1 MSGIHETTGDNG
13 RDLPPELVQQVE
25 AERLAAWIRLS
36 YGTIVVGIA
45 IFVALEF
52 AFWQHR
58 RNIVF
63 QASGFS
69 ILALYFCLVIVGR
82 GWLKLPNR
90 IFYYKKYIIVLGI
103 LRFFIGL
110 SWALLL
116 HIGMVVGDQS
126 QQNLMCGIGIALM
139 STTLFGG
146 SILFALTFWLPITAG
161 FFIALLSLHGTQ
173 DIVNVICLC
182 GYAVLTLISILTLC
196 RKTLEMGLNAVR
208 LARSNEAVGILL
220 REYEEHSSDW
230 LWETDASLLLQQPSK
245 RFISVAG
252 QRNLRIN
259 FMELFLQPLAPA
271 EALAEQNAVVKLL
284 SECLTQRQPFRDL
297 VVPLNIR
304 GKLRFWSLSGK
315 PILNKDG
322 TFNGFLGKGSDVTEV
337 HEFRE
342 RNAYLASHDVLTG
355 LCNRTQFSDALA
367 DACKK
372 LPGQAFTIITID
384 LDRFKLVNDSHGHA
398 VGDDLLA
405 AAASRIRSCIRDSD
419 IAARLGGD
427 EFCVLLREEGSTAA
441 RATEVPPAEARRI
454 AGRILEQLL
463 APFQIRGFTIEIGAS
478 AGVASG
484 PTDGCTAEALLQHAD
499 FALFQAKSDGRGV
512 WRDFGADLLDKA
524 KRRVAI
530 EHDLRRAVDLDQM
543 SLYYQPIVS
552 LDTQGITGAEA
563 LLRWRHPDHGLL
575 TPADFMEIA
584 ETTGLIQPIGD
595 WVISEACRLTRELPR
610 MMRIAVNL
618 SPIQLRDTRFLG
630 RVVKILQSSGAS
642 PAQLEF
648 EITETAAL
656 DLTKQSRDMLLEF
669 RRMGMKLTLDD
680 FGTGYS
686 SLSLLRMFRFDRIKI
701 DQSFVR
707 DLISNGDDQILVEQI
722 ITLAQKLKIEVSV
735 EGIEN
740 DAQLEFFRQFTG
752 LEGQGYLFARA
763 DTAAYLN
770 RWLLAEHGSSL
781 SSSALTVSE

>member
-1 MSGIHETTGDNG
+1 MSGIHQTTSNSQGE
-13 RDLPPELVQQVE
+13 DLSPELVQQVE
-25 AERLAAWIRLS
+25 AERLASWIRLS
-36 YGTIVVGIA
+36 YGTVPVGLA
-45 IFVALEF
+45 IFSALEF
-52 AFWQHR
+52 AFWQHEGKVSFQLSGIGILSSYISLIIIGSHWIKLADR
-58 RNIVF
+58 FIHYRKYVIALGIVR
-63 QASGFS
+63 
-69 ILALYFCLVIVGR
+69 FCLGS
-82 GWLKLPNR
+82 
-90 IFYYKKYIIVLGI
+90 
-103 LRFFIGL
+103 
-110 SWALLL
+110 SWASTLFTGMM
-116 HIGMVVGDQS
+116 IGSQS
-126 QQNLMCGIGIALM
+126 QQSLMYGVGIALM

-146 SILFALTFWLPITAG
+146 SVFFSLTFWVPVTAG
-161 FFIALLSLHGTQ
+161 FFIALLVLHGLQ
-173 DIVNVICLC
+173 DVASLICLC
-182 GYAVLTLISILTLC
+182 GYAVLTLMSIITLS

-220 REYEEHSSDW
+220 REYEDHSSDW

-259 FMELFLQPLAPA
+259 FMELFSQPLTPA
-271 EALAEQNAVVKLL
+271 DTLAEQNAAVQQL
-284 SECLTQRQPFRDL
+284 SEFLSQRQPFRDL
-297 VVPLNIR
+297 VVPLTVR
-304 GKLRFWSLSGK
+304 GKPRFWSLSGK
-315 PILNKDG
+315 PIHNKDG

-372 LPGQAFTIITID
+372 LPGQPFTIITID

-427 EFCVLLREEGSTAA
+427 EFCVLLREEGPTAA
-441 RATEVPPAEARRI
+441 RATEAPPAEARQI

-463 APFQIRGFTIEIGAS
+463 VPFQIRGFTIEIGAS

-484 PTDGCTAEALLQHAD
+484 PTDGNTAEALLQHAD

-524 KRRVAI
+524 KRRIAI

-543 SLYYQPIVS
+543 SLYYQPIIS

-595 WVISEACRLTRELPR
+595 WVISEACRLTRKLPR

-618 SPIQLRDTRFLG
+618 SPIQLRDTRFPS

-642 PAQLEF
+642 PTQLEF

-740 DAQLEFFRQFTG
+740 NAQLEFFRQFTG

-763 DTAAYLN
+763 DTATYLN
-770 RWLLAEHGSSL
+770 QWLLAEHGSSL
-781 SSSALTVSE
+781 SSVL

>member
-1 MSGIHETTGDNG
+1 MADDMKFSPETL
-13 RDLPPELVQQVE
+13 RLV
-25 AERLAAWIRLS
+25 ATERLAAWIKLSHSTILVGAAIVFVIEYAFWQQHNKFAFQTGIFGVLLS
-36 YGTIVVGIA
+36 YGSLIIISRHWLRSVDRITLYRKYITLLGIN
-45 IFVALEF
+45 
-52 AFWQHR
+52 R
-58 RNIVF
+58 
-63 QASGFS
+63 
-69 ILALYFCLVIVGR
+69 FCLGT
-82 GWLKLPNR
+82 
-90 IFYYKKYIIVLGI
+90 
-103 LRFFIGL
+103 
-110 SWALLL
+110 SWASVL
-116 HIGMVVGDQS
+116 IITIRMGNINQQS
-126 QQNLMCGIGIALM
+126 LMYGVAIALM
-139 STTLFGG
+139 STTIFGG
-146 SILFALTFWLPITAG
+146 SILFALTFWVPVTIGA
-161 FFIALLSLHGTQ
+161 FIA
-173 DIVNVICLC
+173 IVRLQSNYDLATLACLC
-182 GYAVLTLISILTLC
+182 GYAVLTFISILNLC
-196 RKTLEMGLNAVR
+196 RKSTEMALSATQ

-220 REYEEHSSDW
+220 REYEERSSDW
-230 LWETDASLLLQQPSK
+230 LWETDADLLLQQPSK
-245 RFISVAG
+245 RFRSVAG
-252 QRNLRIN
+252 RSQRDWQITLIDLVAGSR
-259 FMELFLQPLAPA
+259 AD
-271 EALAEQNAVVKLL
+271 ALAEQDGAVLRL
-284 SECLTQRQPFRDL
+284 SKCLAQRQPFRDL
-297 VVPLNIR
+297 VVPLTIR
-304 GKLRFWSLSGK
+304 GKPCFWSLSGK
-315 PILNKDG
+315 PTYNMDG
-322 TFNGFLGKGSDVTEV
+322 VFSGFLGKGSDVTEV

-355 LCNRTQFSDALA
+355 LCNRTQFADALE
-367 DACKK
+367 DACRK
-372 LPGQAFTIITID
+372 LPGQPFTIITID

-427 EFCVLLREEGSTAA
+427 EFCVLLREEGPTAA
-441 RATEVPPAEARRI
+441 RATEAPPAEARQI

-463 APFQIRGFTIEIGAS
+463 VPFQIRGFTIEIGAS

-484 PTDGCTAEALLQHAD
+484 PTDGNTAEALLQHAD

-524 KRRVAI
+524 KRRIAI

-543 SLYYQPIVS
+543 SLYYQPIIS

-595 WVISEACRLTRELPR
+595 WVISEACRLTRKLPR

-618 SPIQLRDTRFLG
+618 SPIQLRDARFPS

-642 PAQLEF
+642 PTQLEF

-740 DAQLEFFRQFTG
+740 NAQLEFFMQFTG

-770 RWLLAEHGSSL
+770 QWLLTEHGSSL
-781 SSSALTVSE
+781 SSVL